1 MTLSHF
7 LKCYVLPFTKKDD
20 KPFNRQ
26 LFNDTKDMLHKD
38 GMITDKQV
46 YNWVY
51 PNTKLF
57 T

>member
-1 MTLSHF
+1 MTRQEF
-7 LKCYVLPFTKKDD
+7 LDRYVMPIIKKND

-26 LFNDTKDMLHKD
+26 VFSDAKDMLHKD
-38 GMITDKQV
+38 GIITDKQV